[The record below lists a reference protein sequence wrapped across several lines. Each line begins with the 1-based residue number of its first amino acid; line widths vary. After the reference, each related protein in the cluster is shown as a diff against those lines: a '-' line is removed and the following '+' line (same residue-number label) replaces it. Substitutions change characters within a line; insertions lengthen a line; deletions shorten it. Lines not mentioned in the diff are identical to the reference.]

1 VSSIA
6 TLHSKL
12 YKQSSVITIQLDQYL
27 MELCNDISKTFT
39 NKLFKINYTLDVVE
53 INVDKSIIIGL
64 IVNEIV
70 TNAIKHAYDE
80 VNEPTLD
87 IKLKHGGKMI
97 ELSISDNGKGIVG
110 DIDELSKKSLGLKI
124 IKSLSKQIGAELLV
138 NNNLGLSYTLQI
150 K

>member
-1 VSSIA
+1 
-6 TLHSKL
+6 
-12 YKQSSVITIQLDQYL
+12 
-27 MELCNDISKTFT
+27 
-39 NKLFKINYTLDVVE
+39 
-53 INVDKSIIIGL
+53 
-64 IVNEIV
+64 
-70 TNAIKHAYDE
+70 
-80 VNEPTLD
+80 
-87 IKLKHGGKMI
+87 MI